1 MHIKRLD
8 IAGFK
13 SFVDRTVIHFDHD
26 VVAIVGPNGCG
37 KSNIVD
43 AIRWCLGE
51 QSARH
56 LRGRA
61 MEDVLFN
68 GSESRGPHGLAEV
81 TITFDNTNQDYASTL
96 PPEFREYPEI
106 AVTRRLF
113 RDGTSEYLINKTQVR
128 LRDVTD
134 LFLGTGVGTKAYSIV
149 EQGRIGQIVSARP
162 EDRRLFIDEAAGVTK
177 YKQRRKLAERKMELT
192 RQNLLR
198 VTDIVSEIDKNRASL
213 KRQAAK
219 AERFIEYRREL
230 EDLVLLD
237 ASHKYLELTVTQ
249 AVEREGHAK
258 ESRAVAEARTKLRE
272 AESVLDAAR
281 AEASGIEAATDEAA
295 RRAFESDNQVA
306 ILASELDRARERLA
320 HLNQRLDAGNVELET
335 IAGRSAQ
342 LGTEKAQLT
351 LRIEE
356 LGTDERAREADT
368 LSETEA
374 LAGLHAEE
382 AAASAE
388 VLRLRQETGELG
400 ARVAAQSARI
410 DGLGQRLDETRA
422 RRDRV
427 VSEREALES
436 ERSDASAR
444 EQALERSVAEAA
456 HGKSITAGEREVLE
470 REAQTLRAGLLDSE
484 RSVDAAK
491 NDLSLARSRLRA
503 LEDLHRR
510 LEGVGAGARALLG
523 KDDSRV
529 LGLVAD
535 RIEVPEELTAAV
547 AGLLGGLLQC
557 VVVESREAGVAL
569 LEDLRAS
576 ERGRAQV
583 IAAHT
588 PVASKQLRAVPA
600 EPGVLGRLAERLV
613 VSEADAS
620 LVRALVGDALLT
632 ETVKD
637 ALRVSETHG
646 MTAVALDG
654 TVVRPDGV
662 VSGGAGDEVA
672 STMLEQK
679 REMQRLVGEVARL
692 DAHATRLS
700 TEHNA
705 LRARIAELDT
715 AIERAR
721 QFAHEGE
728 LLHVTAEKDLARA
741 KGDVE
746 RCALR
751 LAALGNELGD
761 IDRSIEEATRQD
773 GESRT
778 ELDALKSRLE
788 HVEHDLAK
796 AEATATGWRERVAA
810 QAALVTERKVRLA
823 QVREQAGAARQS
835 SERVET
841 ALAELR
847 ERDERLRQEL
857 HDAAAAYGETAGGM
871 VRTRAEKIL
880 ANETSRLAHEALD
893 AARTRLEQARQGLG
907 IHETELRALRD
918 VLEQRDEAARRHEM
932 ALQRIDLE
940 RQHLVASIR
949 ERFRGLDLLR
959 VVGDYHARPLPDDDQ
974 RRRIEELS
982 QLIDR
987 MGPVNLDA
995 KVEHEQAEKRFHEL
1009 NDQKVDIEKALV
1021 ELEGAIRHMNKES
1034 RRRFRETFESVNLL
1048 FKKTFQRLFRGGR
1061 AELVLSN
1068 PDDLLGS
1075 GVDIV
1080 AQPPGKKRWRKGAH
1094 GGVAHLRDFPASPLA
1109 VLHSRRG
1116 RRSARRSERHSIQ
1129 RNGALDDGPFAV
1141 HRHHARE
1148 GDHAVGRRALRRH
1161 HGRAG
1166 RFAHRERQGE
1176 RQRDRAQ
1183 RHPRPKGR
1191 PRRADPG
1198 ARRRAGRLIGLRSR
1212 YRDRISA
1219 RPFCIRVGSRRMR
1232 RSRLPPSRSSPGT
1245 G

>member
-1 MHIKRLD
+1 MHIKRLE

-56 LRGRA
+56 LRGRS

-81 TITFDNTNQDYASTL
+81 TITFDNTNQDYANSL
-96 PPEFREYPEI
+96 PPEFRDYPDI

-128 LRDVTD
+128 LRDVTE

-237 ASHKYLELTVTQ
+237 ATHKFLELTVTQ
-249 AVEREGHAK
+249 NVEREGHAT
-258 ESRAVAEARTKLRE
+258 ESQAVTEARGRLRE
-272 AESVLDAAR
+272 AETVLDAAR
-281 AEASGIEAATDEAA
+281 AEASGIEAATDEAS
-295 RRAFESDNQVA
+295 RLAFEADNDVSA
-306 ILASELDRARERLA
+306 LAARIDRGKERLG
-320 HLNQRLDAGNVELET
+320 HLDLRLTTGNAELEV

-342 LGTEKAQLT
+342 LATEQAGLAA
-351 LRIEE
+351 RIEE
-356 LGTDERAREADT
+356 LGSDERAREADT

-374 LAGLHAEE
+374 LTGLHQEE

-388 VLRLRQETGELG
+388 VLKLRQESGEIG
-400 ARVAAQSARI
+400 ARVAAQTARI
-410 DGLGQRLDETRA
+410 DGLAHRLDEARA

-427 VSEREALES
+427 VSERETLEG
-436 ERSDASAR
+436 ERLDASAR

-456 HGKSITAGEREVLE
+456 HGKNINASERETLEREVLN
-470 REAQTLRAGLLDSE
+470 LKAGLLDSE
-484 RSVDAAK
+484 RNVDTAK
-491 NDLSLARSRLRA
+491 NDLALTRSRLRA

-535 RIEVPEELTAAV
+535 HIEVPEELTAAV

-569 LEDLRAS
+569 LEDLRTS

-583 IAAHT
+583 IAAHPT
-588 PVASKQLRAVPA
+588 GTRETADLPA
-600 EPGVLGRLAERLV
+600 AEGVLGRLADRLV
-613 VSEADAS
+613 VAEPNRE
-620 LVRALVGDALLT
+620 LVRALVGDAVLT
-632 ETVKD
+632 ETVSD
-637 ALRVSETHG
+637 ALRFSESHPG
-646 MTAVALDG
+646 ITAVALDG

-679 REMQRLVGEVARL
+679 REMQRLIGEVARL
-692 DAHATRLS
+692 DAHATRLF

-715 AIERAR
+715 ALDRAR

-728 LLHVTAEKDLARA
+728 LLHVTVQKDLARA
-741 KGDVE
+741 HGDVE
-746 RCALR
+746 RTGQR
-751 LAALGNELGD
+751 LAALAIELDD
-761 IDRSIEEATRQD
+761 IDRSIAEATRQD

-778 ELDALKSRLE
+778 ELDALNARLE
-788 HVEHDLAK
+788 HVEHALGK
-796 AEATATGWRERVAA
+796 AESTAGGWRERVAA

-823 QVREQAGAARQS
+823 QVREQVGAARQS

-857 HDAAAAYGETAGGM
+857 HDAAAAFGETAGEM
-871 VRTRAEKIL
+871 VRVREDKTLAAEAAKQ
-880 ANETSRLAHEALD
+880 SHEALD
-893 AARTRLEQARQGLG
+893 AARQRLDQARQGLSS
-907 IHETELRALRD
+907 HEVELRAMRE
-918 VLEQRDEAARRHEM
+918 VLEQRDEAARKHEM

-940 RQHLVASIR
+940 RQHLLGSIR

-959 VVGDYHARPLPDDDQ
+959 VVGEYHARPLPDDDQ

-1009 NDQKVDIEKALV
+1009 NDQRVDIEQALT
-1021 ELEGAIRHMNKES
+1021 ELESAIRHMNKES
-1034 RRRFRETFESVNLL
+1034 RRRFRETFDSVNAL
-1048 FKKTFQRLFRGGR
+1048 FKKTFARLFRGGR
-1061 AELVLSN
+1061 AELVLTT

-1075 GVDIV
+1075 GVEIV
-1080 AQPPGKKRWRKGAH
+1080 AQPPGKKLGNIELMS
-1094 GGVAHLRDFPASPLA
+1094 GGEKALTAASL
-1109 VLHSRRG
+1109 
-1116 RRSARRSERHSIQ
+1116 I
-1129 RNGALDDGPFAV
+1129 FAIFQ
-1141 HRHHARE
+1141 HR
-1148 GDHAVGRRALRRH
+1148 
-1161 HGRAG
+1161 
-1166 RFAHRERQGE
+1166 
-1176 RQRDRAQ
+1176 
-1183 RHPRPKGR
+1183 P
-1191 PRRADPG
+1191 
-1198 ARRRAGRLIGLRSR
+1198 S
-1212 YRDRISA
+1212 
-1219 RPFCIRVGSRRMR
+1219 PFCILDEVDAPLDEANVTRYNEMVRLMTGHSQFIVITHVKATMQSADVLYGVTMGEPGVSRIVSVKVNDSAIA
-1232 RSRLPPSRSSPGT
+1232 RSDALQQKTVRPIADGQAPT
-1245 G
+1245 GAVA